1 MGSVRSTSVFRPRW
15 ADWKSL
21 AMQLFVVFIGLLGA
35 LQVDDWRQRR
45 ELAQTETVY
54 LQRLSADLRS
64 YIAFLNEAIPLFEE
78 HRRAVAHV
86 NASLAAGEILR
97 GDTALFEQG
106 LIFVGHLPSINRP
119 SAAYDEMVAS
129 GVFARLRSPEVQ
141 RVVSELYATQA
152 AVDAN
157 FGWWREQPIQLETAL
172 QPFVEY
178 YSDDTQRV
186 PSTSFAVGT
195 EGRRIRYVFQ
205 QLRSQPAIRNGFYWA
220 EDTHGDWV
228 DWSRKLLDMAVSA
241 DALVTAELKSR

>member
-1 MGSVRSTSVFRPRW
+1 MFRTRW

-21 AMQLFVVFIGLLGA
+21 AMELFVVFIGLLGA

-54 LQRLSADLRS
+54 LHRLSADLRS
-64 YIAFLNEAIPLFEE
+64 YIAFLNEAIPLLEE

-86 NASLAAGEILR
+86 NASFAAGEVLR
-97 GDTALFEQG
+97 GDAALFEQG
-106 LIFVGHLPSINRP
+106 LIFVSHLPSINRP
-119 SAAYDEMVAS
+119 SAAYDEMVAT
-129 GVFARLRSPEVQ
+129 GVFARLRSPSVK
-141 RVVSELYATQA
+141 RAVADLYSTQA

-157 FGWWREQPIQLETAL
+157 FTWWREQPMQVETTM

-178 YSDDTQRV
+178 YSDDTPRV

-195 EGRRIRYVFQ
+195 EGRRIHYDFE
-205 QLRSQPAIRNGFYWA
+205 QLRSQTVIRNGFYWA

-228 DWSRKLLDMAVSA
+228 DWSKKLLDMAVSA
-241 DALVTAELKSR
+241 DALVTAELEGR